1 MTAAENMNTARER
14 LGEARFTLGSPHP
27 DELTSS
33 QSGELAYIAAH
44 HQQAA
49 LEAILEHLGGGATA
63 PGATP

>member
-1 MTAAENMNTARER
+1 MSLDAARKHIDK
-14 LGEARFTLGSPHP
+14 ARFALGSPHP

-33 QSGELAYIAAH
+33 QRGELAYIAAH

-49 LEAILEHLGGGATA
+49 LEASLEHLGGGATA